1 MKSELSRR
9 EMLLSLASVGAAGL
23 ATQSRLSAQT
33 PPYLLGA
40 PLYPPIRVRSMNSMG
55 LTVSDVG
62 RSVEWYQHVFG
73 MPVQYTQDRSEG
85 RVAILALGTG
95 PEHLA
100 LYPANGAEPAFRH
113 LGLGVPDYD
122 RSLLYA
128 TLTEHGI
135 PPQWVRRKVPGGDVE
150 ELWTSDPDG
159 LPILLQDT
167 SYCGG
172 EGPLGAVCPQPWQ
185 SAPERT
191 PPPLAVKTWNHLSY
205 QVTDAERS
213 VLFYQ
218 RVLDLRVQTMDF
230 RQNQPISLLGI
241 VGGPQTVNPY
251 FGVGKPLG
259 GHFCIGVENWDYDR
273 VIQALRDAGQNPRLA
288 EGDTRPGCCGSTDVY
303 NFKETSR
310 ATDPDGFGVQLTDVS
325 FCGGTGDLGEICP
338 GQLGTKK

>member
-1 MKSELSRR
+1 
-9 EMLLSLASVGAAGL
+9 
-23 ATQSRLSAQT
+23 
-33 PPYLLGA
+33 
-40 PLYPPIRVRSMNSMG
+40 
-55 LTVSDVG
+55 
-62 RSVEWYQHVFG
+62 